1 MDKEAAARELIDSVA
16 SLPHGAAA
24 HVALTIRE
32 LIRCAHDGHSLVLIL
47 QDKSDVA
54 QMHAFGDKDVVF
66 ELVSCAYETVL
77 NDQMHSTPSGVMQ

>member
-16 SLPHGAAA
+16 ALPQGAAV

-32 LIRCAHDGHSLVLIL
+32 LMRCAQEGRSLVLIFE
-47 QDKSDVA
+47 DSNEVA

-66 ELVSCAYETVL
+66 ELMAAAYETVL
-77 NDQMHSTPSGVMQ
+77 DDQVQSTPSGVIQ

>member
-16 SLPHGAAA
+16 ALPQGAAV

-32 LIRCAHDGHSLVLIL
+32 LIRCANDGRSLVLIL
-47 QDKSDVA
+47 EDNNEVA

-66 ELVSCAYETVL
+66 ELMAAAYETVL
-77 NDQMHSTPSGVMQ
+77 NEQMHSTPSGVMQ

>member
-16 SLPHGAAA
+16 SLPQGAAV
-24 HVALTIRE
+24 HVALVIRE
-32 LIRCAHDGHSLVLIL
+32 LMRCAHDGHSLVLIL
-47 QDKSDVA
+47 QDKSEVA

-77 NDQMHSTPSGVMQ
+77 NEQMHSTPSGVMQ

>member
-16 SLPHGAAA
+16 ALPQGAAV

-32 LIRCAHDGHSLVLIL
+32 LIRCAHDGRSLVLIL
-47 QDKSDVA
+47 EDNNEVA

-66 ELVSCAYETVL
+66 ELMAAAYETVL
-77 NDQMHSTPSGVMQ
+77 NEQMHSTPSGVMQ

>member
-16 SLPHGAAA
+16 SLPHGAAV

-32 LIRCAHDGHSLVLIL
+32 LIRCAHDGRSLVLIL
-47 QDKSDVA
+47 EDTNEVA

-77 NDQMHSTPSGVMQ
+77 NEQMHSTPSGVMQ